1 MYENKQNTSQI
12 SFLDKN
18 RNKNDSP
25 CVFVLFLLSLD
36 LWCHLKA
43 VLSTFKVLS
52 CTNSKKNGKAGDSEA
67 DRSSSKLHKS
77 HKNGP
82 N

>member
-1 MYENKQNTSQI
+1 MTYI
-12 SFLDKN
+12 
-18 RNKNDSP
+18 
-25 CVFVLFLLSLD
+25 VFVVCYLLSL
-36 LWCHLKA
+36 HLQSHLEA

-52 CTNSKKNGKAGDSEA
+52 CTNSKKNGEAGDSEA

>member
-1 MYENKQNTSQI
+1 MTY
-12 SFLDKN
+12 L
-18 RNKNDSP
+18 
-25 CVFVLFLLSLD
+25 VFVFCYLLSLH
-36 LWCHLKA
+36 LWSHLEA

-52 CTNSKKNGKAGDSEA
+52 CTNSNKNGKAGDSEA

-77 HKNGP
+77 DKIGP